1 MVVSRYFDV
10 VNLRFH
16 FRGFIAWEFQNV
28 SYQRLQNRFRDFLA
42 MAVPLALILI
52 CTAVPSNRSV
62 AGNPLICLTAEG
74 APYFR
79 CKLATLGL
87 GAIPTPFSMLTDN
100 LLRGLKGRFVDDR
113 RVRFRRVVLG
123 KLSFIGHLTLAQMVT
138 NEGFLQQRVPCVFF
152 IRENVTDMG
161 AAEGLTQ
168 RAGLALRVE
177 PPAYGA
183 IGFSGNRPM
192 KNITDDFSTV
202 RVNFSLSVFNS
213 ISQHEPPAHHLALFK
228 ALANAPFLIF
238 ADRKTLFL
246 RKGRQKSERLVACP
260 S

>member
-1 MVVSRYFDV
+1 
-10 VNLRFH
+10 
-16 FRGFIAWEFQNV
+16 
-28 SYQRLQNRFRDFLA
+28 

-52 CTAVPSNRSV
+52 CTAVPSDRSI

-79 CKLATLGL
+79 CKLAPLGL
-87 GAIPTPFSMLTDN
+87 GAILTPLSMLTDN

-192 KNITDDFSTV
+192 KNVTDDFSPV

-228 ALANAPFLIF
+228 ALANAPSLIF